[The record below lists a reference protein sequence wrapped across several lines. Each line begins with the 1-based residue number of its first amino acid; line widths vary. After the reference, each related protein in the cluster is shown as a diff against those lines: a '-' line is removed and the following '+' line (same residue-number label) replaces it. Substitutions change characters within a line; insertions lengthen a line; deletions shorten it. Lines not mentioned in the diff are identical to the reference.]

1 MHIDQPIA
9 DMPKPAD
16 VRPQPEA
23 PAGGSASERLRSGHI
38 GHELAGLA
46 TAAAAMHLAE
56 QIRQSL
62 LGGGRTG
69 DHRAAMTPSHGASHD
84 DIRSVESREARR

>member
-1 MHIDQPIA
+1 MPIDQPAIDHQA
-9 DMPKPAD
+9 HAAE
-16 VRPQPEA
+16 VRPHQDA

-38 GHELAGLA
+38 GHELTGLA

-62 LGGGRTG
+62 LGSGTKAA
-69 DHRAAMTPSHGASHD
+69 DHRAAWTDRRAESAEPS
-84 DIRSVESREARR
+84 RSEGRP